1 MSSKSQASKIPPV
14 GNTVE
19 GKSVS
24 DATSQIFSKET
35 FTLLMW
41 ALAIYIVIWFGSK
54 IFVKRD
60 TITESSD
67 QMVYSQSIDTVVFGL
82 LILGL
87 IAGYHSLSKKDQS
100 NLLGWFIKWCRN
112 FYDNPNTIV
121 EAGIFALV
129 FFAMVYLFRV
139 PMTPEAKPVSIYII
153 EQKVWIV
160 FASLFVVMFFKYVL
174 GIPIVSILFDNKFVR
189 SLTNSPGT
197 SSSSYSSLFDRWFK
211 KSTTSPSPTKS
222 TTLGST
228 TSNQPG
234 TTTSNR
240 PGTTTSRRPG
250 TTTSNQPGTTT
261 SNQPGTTTSN
271 RPRGSVTSSTPGS
284 TPGSTTSKSP
294 NSPAGPSNEV
304 FNVTENIYTYE
315 DAKNVCGAYGARLA
329 TYDEVEDA
337 YNKGGEWCNY
347 GWSEGQM
354 AFFPTQKETWK
365 KLQVSESTKNNCGRP
380 GVNGGYMANPL
391 LQFGANCFGKKRSPN
406 KQEIDRFNYRKTH
419 ILPNT
424 SDNKALSSK
433 SEYFKKQIASGKINL
448 NSYNLNKWSEY

>member
-1 MSSKSQASKIPPV
+1 M
-14 GNTVE
+14 
-19 GKSVS
+19 
-24 DATSQIFSKET
+24 
-35 FTLLMW
+35 
-41 ALAIYIVIWFGSK
+41 
-54 IFVKRD
+54 
-60 TITESSD
+60 
-67 QMVYSQSIDTVVFGL
+67 
-82 LILGL
+82 
-87 IAGYHSLSKKDQS
+87 
-100 NLLGWFIKWCRN
+100 
-112 FYDNPNTIV
+112 
-121 EAGIFALV
+121 
-129 FFAMVYLFRV
+129 
-139 PMTPEAKPVSIYII
+139 
-153 EQKVWIV
+153 
-160 FASLFVVMFFKYVL
+160 
-174 GIPIVSILFDNKFVR
+174 
-189 SLTNSPGT
+189 
-197 SSSSYSSLFDRWFK
+197 
-211 KSTTSPSPTKS
+211 
-222 TTLGST
+222 
-228 TSNQPG
+228 
-234 TTTSNR
+234 
-240 PGTTTSRRPG
+240 
-250 TTTSNQPGTTT
+250 
-261 SNQPGTTTSN
+261 
-271 RPRGSVTSSTPGS
+271 TSSTPGS